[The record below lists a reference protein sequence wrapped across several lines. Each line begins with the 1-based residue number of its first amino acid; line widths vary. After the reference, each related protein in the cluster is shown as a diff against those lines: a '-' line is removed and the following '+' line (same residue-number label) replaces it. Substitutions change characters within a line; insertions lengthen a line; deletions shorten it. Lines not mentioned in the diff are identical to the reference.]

1 MIESGYPDFL
11 LTFWTGILAPAGTPA
26 DIVGKLNGA
35 INAGLGSAEMKQS
48 LARFNVEAEYR
59 LAAGVRRPS
68 SPPRRAN
75 GRTSSRRPASRSNEQ
90 QRRSPAV
97 TTRRTFLSALM
108 ALGLALAATLPAAAQ
123 SYPDRPI
130 KLIVPFPR
138 AGRPTMWRGSSP
150 SMYPRAWARSVIDNR
165 AGAGGTIAAKAVGGA
180 DPDGYTLLYG
190 SSATLGIAP
199 ALYKSV
205 DYDPIRSFAPI
216 ALVSRV
222 PFVLGV
228 AAGVPANTFGEF
240 IAYAKA
246 NPGRLNFGAT
256 IGTPP
261 HLVGELFK
269 VTTGVDILYV
279 PYKGAAQA
287 MTDLLAGQMHL
298 TIEGATTLLAHIQSG
313 KVRPLAVMSPQR
325 IPALPDVPTMLES
338 GYSGFP
344 SASWTGVL
352 APAGTPAPIVG
363 KLNAAINDA
372 LQSPEI
378 STNFARFSA
387 QAKVGSPQ
395 DFAAFIA
402 VEAPKWAALV
412 RDSGAKLE

>member
-1 MIESGYPDFL
+1 VS
-11 LTFWTGILAPAGTPA
+11 A
-26 DIVGKLNGA
+26 N
-35 INAGLGSAEMKQS
+35 LGQVV
-48 LARFNVEAEYR
+48 L
-59 LAAGVRRPS
+59 
-68 SPPRRAN
+68 
-75 GRTSSRRPASRSNEQ
+75 
-90 QRRSPAV
+90 
-97 TTRRTFLSALM
+97 
-108 ALGLALAATLPAAAQ
+108 
-123 SYPDRPI
+123 
-130 KLIVPFPR
+130 
-138 AGRPTMWRGSSP
+138 
-150 SMYPRAWARSVIDNR
+150 DNR
-165 AGAGGTIAAKAVGGA
+165 PGAGGTIASKAVA
-180 DPDGYTLLYG
+180 NAEPDGYTLLYG

-199 ALYKSV
+199 ALYKNV
-205 DYDPIRSFAPI
+205 EYDPIKSFAPV

-228 AAGVPANTFGEF
+228 AAGVPANTLGEF

-246 NPGRLNFGAT
+246 NPGKLNFGAT

-352 APAGTPAPIVG
+352 GPAGTPAPIVG

-402 VEAPKWAALV
+402 IEAPKWAALV
-412 RDSGAKLE
+412 RDSGAKVE